1 MVMATVMR
9 TVVERKTWEETKKIG
24 RRTRKPGKSTWI
36 FLDHLSLIC
45 TKQGKTSSLV
55 NIHPHPH
62 HLKGAKRLEHVADD
76 EEDVGD
82 AQGAE
87 EPVEE
92 GRHRPEC

>member
-1 MVMATVMR
+1 MGGD
-9 TVVERKTWEETKKIG
+9 EEDWEESQVARYG
-24 RRTRKPGKSTWI
+24 DLE

-45 TKQGKTSSLV
+45 TKQGKTSKLV
-55 NIHPHPH
+55 KIHPHLH

>member
-1 MVMATVMR
+1 MGGEPGSQVTRPGVFGSF
-9 TVVERKTWEETKKIG
+9 EPHLHK
-24 RRTRKPGKSTWI
+24 TRKA
-36 FLDHLSLIC
+36 
-45 TKQGKTSSLV
+45 SSLFK
-55 NIHPHPH
+55 IHPHLH

>member
-1 MVMATVMR
+1 MGGD
-9 TVVERKTWEETKKIG
+9 EEDWEENQEA
-24 RRTRKPGKSTWI
+24 RQLDLD

-45 TKQGKTSSLV
+45 TKQGNTSSLV
-55 NIHPHPH
+55 NIHLHPH

>member
-1 MVMATVMR
+1 MGGEPGSQATR
-9 TVVERKTWEETKKIG
+9 
-24 RRTRKPGKSTWI
+24 PG

-62 HLKGAKRLEHVADD
+62 YLKGAKRLEHIADD

-87 EPVEE
+87 EPVEQ

>member
-1 MVMATVMR
+1 MCVKCKVK
-9 TVVERKTWEETKKIG
+9 E
-24 RRTRKPGKSTWI
+24 
-36 FLDHLSLIC
+36 HLLY
-45 TKQGKTSSLV
+45 
-55 NIHPHPH
+55 
-62 HLKGAKRLEHVADD
+62 HLKGAQRLEHVADD

>member
-1 MVMATVMR
+1 MGGEPESQATR
-9 TVVERKTWEETKKIG
+9 PE
-24 RRTRKPGKSTWI
+24 

-62 HLKGAKRLEHVADD
+62 YLKGAKRLEHVADD

-87 EPVEE
+87 EPVEQ